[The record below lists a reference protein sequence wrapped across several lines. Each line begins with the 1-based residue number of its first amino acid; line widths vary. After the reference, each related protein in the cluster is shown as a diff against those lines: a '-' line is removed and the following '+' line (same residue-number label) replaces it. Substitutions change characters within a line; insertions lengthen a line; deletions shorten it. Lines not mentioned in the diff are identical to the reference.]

1 MIDPNILTG
10 LMYVG
15 SVFLL
20 GTRWYLG
27 LTTVHLRRRL
37 LFRKRTDDMVN
48 ILSAGVMADNGIVNT
63 IDHDYLTS
71 GRHSAESFFHVL
83 HRFFPLTDKPH
94 SLS

>member
-27 LTTVHLRRRL
+27 LTISVTKL
-37 LFRKRTDDMVN
+37 L
-48 ILSAGVMADNGIVNT
+48 LSLK
-63 IDHDYLTS
+63 HDKHAIIAFENS
-71 GRHSAESFFHVL
+71 
-83 HRFFPLTDKPH
+83 
-94 SLS
+94 